1 MTSRSSKLSNGGTLV
16 EDPIFD
22 QPAPDHQPDTAPSAD
37 RRASGRASAK
47 QPGTRQLDAILSG
60 GEAIVADMPPVKEV
74 IQKEAIQADE
84 VTDEDRS
91 EGGRASTTQQGTQQY
106 VTFIAGDEVFAADMT
121 PVKEI
126 IRVPQVV
133 RVPMA
138 PASLEGLANLRGK
151 VLPIISLRRL
161 FGFPELAHDDSTR
174 ALVIDVGQPLGFVVD
189 RVSSVVGVD
198 ASHIEDVGKLSGTMN
213 TELLSGLIK
222 DVGGHAMIMVL
233 DFAKLIEREFAQIA
247 AITKNTSVASAAEA
261 SVQSEEEDT
270 SDELQLVSF
279 NVEGQEYAIAI
290 EDVQE
295 IVQVPEAVI
304 HVPHSDSH
312 VLGVMTL
319 RNRLLPLVRLRRIF
333 GLPDSDLDEKSRIV
347 VLTLNGVSVGVVVD
361 AVSEVLRVSK
371 SGVDPLPAMLA
382 REGNLAEITSI
393 CRLDNGKRMVSIM
406 TARNL
411 FDQSAIKEA
420 LSTVSES
427 EQETGREAKV
437 VDEDLDDDEQVVIFR
452 LDKEEFGAPIASV
465 QEIVRVPEQLIRV
478 PKAPSFVEGVINL
491 RGSVLPVI
499 DLRSRLGLK
508 QVERTDRQR
517 IMVFLISDVRTGFI
531 VDQVAEVLKIP
542 KAAIEP
548 APQLSKEQGK
558 LLSRMAN
565 LEKQKRMV
573 QLIDPPYLMGDK
585 DMAAL
590 AAMAA

>member
-1 MTSRSSKLSNGGTLV
+1 MTTRSSKQHTNGTALL
-16 EDPIFD
+16 EQNALDKRAPD
-22 QPAPDHQPDTAPSAD
+22 KQPAGAAVGEIQIDERVPAARLPAAD
-37 RRASGRASAK
+37 VEENQIEERASS
-47 QPGTRQLDAILSG
+47 
-60 GEAIVADMPPVKEV
+60 
-74 IQKEAIQADE
+74 
-84 VTDEDRS
+84 
-91 EGGRASTTQQGTQQY
+91 TQQGTQQF
-106 VTFIAGDEVFAADMT
+106 VTFIAGNEVFAADMV

-126 IRVPQVV
+126 IRVPDVV
-133 RVPMA
+133 RVPLA
-138 PASLEGLANLRGK
+138 PAALEGLANLRGK

-161 FGFPELAHDDSTR
+161 FGFPELPHDDSTR
-174 ALVIDVGQPLGFVVD
+174 ALVVDVGQPLGFVVD

-198 ASHIEDVGKLSGTMN
+198 SSHIEDVGSIRTTVN
-213 TELLSGLIK
+213 TEVLSSLIK

-233 DFAKLIEREFAQIA
+233 DFAKLIEREFSQIA
-247 AITKNTSVASAAEA
+247 AISKNTGVAGAVQASA
-261 SVQSEEEDT
+261 QSEEEDL

-279 NVEGQEYAIAI
+279 DVDGQEYAIAI

-304 HVPHSDSH
+304 HVPRSESH

-319 RNRLLPLVRLRRIF
+319 RSRLLPLVNLRSMFALSDR
-333 GLPDSDLDEKSRIV
+333 DLDEKSRIV

-371 SGVDPLPAMLA
+371 SGVDALPAMLA
-382 REGNLAEITSI
+382 REGNLAEVTSI
-393 CRLDNGKRMVSIM
+393 CRLDNGKRLVSII

-411 FDQSAIKEA
+411 FGNSVIKEA
-420 LSTVSES
+420 LSAVNES
-427 EQETGREAKV
+427 DMESDREDTKQ
-437 VDEDLDDDEQVVIFR
+437 DDNLDDDEQVVIFR

-465 QEIVRVPEQLIRV
+465 QEIVRVPEELVRV

-491 RGSVLPVI
+491 RGTVLPVI
-499 DLRSRLGLK
+499 DLRLRLGLK

-531 VDQVAEVLKIP
+531 VDQVAEVLRIP

-548 APQLSKEQGK
+548 APQLSAEQSR

-573 QLIDPPYLMGDK
+573 QLIDPPHLMAK
-585 DMAAL
+585 KELAAL
-590 AAMAA
+590 AAVNG

>member
-1 MTSRSSKLSNGGTLV
+1 MTKRISKQDAGVALLDEPV
-16 EDPIFD
+16 IDER
-22 QPAPDHQPDTAPSAD
+22 APDQKPDEAARAD
-37 RRASGRASAK
+37 R
-47 QPGTRQLDAILSG
+47 
-60 GEAIVADMPPVKEV
+60 
-74 IQKEAIQADE
+74 DE
-84 VTDEDRS
+84 ST
-91 EGGRASTTQQGTQQY
+91 RASTTQQF
-106 VTFIAGDEVFAADMT
+106 VTFLSGDEVFAADMS

-138 PASLEGLANLRGK
+138 PTALEGLANLRGK

-161 FGFPELAHDDSTR
+161 FGFPELEHDDATR

-189 RVSSVVGVD
+189 RVSSVMGVD
-198 ASHIEDVGKLSGTMN
+198 SGHIEDVGSISTTVN
-213 TELLSGLIK
+213 TEVLSGLIK
-222 DVGGHAMIMVL
+222 DAGGHAMIMVL
-233 DFAKLIEREFAQIA
+233 DFAKLIQKEFSHIA
-247 AITKNTSVASAAEA
+247 AITKNTAVANAAQAE
-261 SVQSEEEDT
+261 VQSEEEDS

-304 HVPHSDSH
+304 HVPHSESH

-319 RNRLLPLVRLRRIF
+319 RNRLLPLVQLRRIF

-371 SGVDPLPAMLA
+371 SGVDPLPALLA
-382 REGNLAEITSI
+382 REGNLAEVTAI
-393 CRLDNGKRMVSIM
+393 CRLNNGKRLVSIM

-411 FDQSAIKEA
+411 FDHSAIKSAISEA
-420 LSTVSES
+420 LNTVNDSEVES
-427 EQETGREAKV
+427 RSKAKET
-437 VDEDLDDDEQVVIFR
+437 DDNLDDDEQVVVFR

-465 QEIVRVPEQLIRV
+465 QEIVRVPEELVRV
-478 PKAPSFVEGVINL
+478 PQAPSFVEGVINL
-491 RGSVLPVI
+491 RGTVLPVI
-499 DLRSRLGLK
+499 DLRLRLGLK

-542 KAAIEP
+542 KSAIEP
-548 APQLSKEQGK
+548 APQLSSEQSL

-573 QLIDPPYLMGDK
+573 QLIDPPHLMGK
-585 DMAAL
+585 KELRAL
-590 AAMAA
+590 AAVAG

>member
-1 MTSRSSKLSNGGTLV
+1 MTKRISKQDAGVALLEEPV
-16 EDPIFD
+16 LDERALDP
-22 QPAPDHQPDTAPSAD
+22 QPDEVA
-37 RRASGRASAK
+37 RAGSNESGRA
-47 QPGTRQLDAILSG
+47 
-60 GEAIVADMPPVKEV
+60 
-74 IQKEAIQADE
+74 
-84 VTDEDRS
+84 
-91 EGGRASTTQQGTQQY
+91 ASTQQGTQQF
-106 VTFIAGDEVFAADMT
+106 VTFLSGDEVFAADMS

-133 RVPMA
+133 RVPLA
-138 PASLEGLANLRGK
+138 PAALEGLANLRGK

-161 FGFPELAHDDSTR
+161 FGFPELEHDDATR

-189 RVSSVVGVD
+189 RVSSVMGVD
-198 ASHIEDVGKLSGTMN
+198 SGHIEDVGTLSTTVN
-213 TELLSGLIK
+213 TEVLSGLIK
-222 DVGGHAMIMVL
+222 DAGGHAMIMVL
-233 DFAKLIEREFAQIA
+233 DFAKLIQREFSHIA
-247 AITKNTSVASAAEA
+247 AITKNSSVASAAQA
-261 SVQSEEEDT
+261 QVQSEEEDS

-304 HVPHSDSH
+304 HVPHSESH

-347 VLTLNGVSVGVVVD
+347 VLTLNSVSVGVVVD

-371 SGVDPLPAMLA
+371 SGVDPLPALLA
-382 REGNLAEITSI
+382 REGNLAEVTAI
-393 CRLDNGKRMVSIM
+393 CRLNNGKRLVSIM

-411 FDQSAIKEA
+411 FDHSAIKSAISEA
-420 LSTVSES
+420 LNTVNDSEVES
-427 EQETGREAKV
+427 RSKAKET
-437 VDEDLDDDEQVVIFR
+437 DDNLDDDEQVVVFR

-465 QEIVRVPEQLIRV
+465 QEIVRVPEELVRV
-478 PKAPSFVEGVINL
+478 PQAPSFVEGVINL
-491 RGSVLPVI
+491 RGTVLPVI
-499 DLRSRLGLK
+499 DLRLRLGLK

-542 KAAIEP
+542 KSAIEP
-548 APQLSKEQGK
+548 APQLSSEQSL

-573 QLIDPPYLMGDK
+573 QLIDPPHLMGK
-585 DMAAL
+585 KELRAL
-590 AAMAA
+590 AAVAG

>member
-1 MTSRSSKLSNGGTLV
+1 
-16 EDPIFD
+16 
-22 QPAPDHQPDTAPSAD
+22 
-37 RRASGRASAK
+37 
-47 QPGTRQLDAILSG
+47 
-60 GEAIVADMPPVKEV
+60 
-74 IQKEAIQADE
+74 
-84 VTDEDRS
+84 
-91 EGGRASTTQQGTQQY
+91 
-106 VTFIAGDEVFAADMT
+106 
-121 PVKEI
+121 
-126 IRVPQVV
+126 
-133 RVPMA
+133 
-138 PASLEGLANLRGK
+138 
-151 VLPIISLRRL
+151 
-161 FGFPELAHDDSTR
+161 
-174 ALVIDVGQPLGFVVD
+174 
-189 RVSSVVGVD
+189 
-198 ASHIEDVGKLSGTMN
+198 
-213 TELLSGLIK
+213 
-222 DVGGHAMIMVL
+222 
-233 DFAKLIEREFAQIA
+233 
-247 AITKNTSVASAAEA
+247 
-261 SVQSEEEDT
+261 
-270 SDELQLVSF
+270 VSF

>member
-1 MTSRSSKLSNGGTLV
+1 MTTRSSKQHTDGTALL
-16 EDPIFD
+16 EENTLDKRAPD
-22 QPAPDHQPDTAPSAD
+22 KQPAGAD
-37 RRASGRASAK
+37 VEENQIEERVSNA
-47 QPGTRQLDAILSG
+47 
-60 GEAIVADMPPVKEV
+60 
-74 IQKEAIQADE
+74 
-84 VTDEDRS
+84 
-91 EGGRASTTQQGTQQY
+91 QQGTQQF
-106 VTFIAGDEVFAADMT
+106 VTFIAGDEVFAADMV

-126 IRVPQVV
+126 IRVPEVV
-133 RVPMA
+133 RVPLA
-138 PASLEGLANLRGK
+138 PAALEGLANLRGK

-161 FGFPELAHDDSTR
+161 FGFPELPHDDSTR
-174 ALVIDVGQPLGFVVD
+174 ALVVDVGQPLGFVVD

-198 ASHIEDVGKLSGTMN
+198 ASHIEDVSSIKTTVN
-213 TELLSGLIK
+213 TEMLSSLIK

-233 DFAKLIEREFAQIA
+233 DFAKLIEREFSQIA
-247 AITKNTSVASAAEA
+247 AISKSTGVAGAAQA
-261 SVQSEEEDT
+261 SVQSEEEDS

-279 NVEGQEYAIAI
+279 DVDGQEYAIAI

-304 HVPHSDSH
+304 HVPRSESH

-319 RNRLLPLVRLRRIF
+319 RSRLLPLVNLRSMF
-333 GLPDSDLDEKSRIV
+333 ALPDRDLDEKSRIV

-371 SGVDPLPAMLA
+371 SGVDALPAMLA
-382 REGNLAEITSI
+382 REGNLAEVTSI
-393 CRLDNGKRMVSIM
+393 CRLDNGKRLVSII

-411 FDQSAIKEA
+411 FGHSVIKEA
-420 LSTVSES
+420 LSAVNET
-427 EQETGREAKV
+427 EQEIERESTNL
-437 VDEDLDDDEQVVIFR
+437 EDSLDDDEQVVIFR

-491 RGSVLPVI
+491 RGTVLPVI
-499 DLRSRLGLK
+499 HLRLRLGLK

-531 VDQVAEVLKIP
+531 VDQVAEVLRIP

-548 APQLSKEQGK
+548 APQMSAEQSR

-573 QLIDPPYLMGDK
+573 QLIDPPHLMAK
-585 DMAAL
+585 KELVAL
-590 AAMAA
+590 AAVTG